1 MDGTNSVWSGDV
13 TVAASGVHVHYRVAT
28 TKRTAH
34 SRLGSIGG
42 RLRSLVGAEPR
53 VLVRALAGVSLV
65 ARHGESVGIIGSN
78 GSGKSTLLRM
88 IAGVEVPTAGRVV
101 ARSTPVL
108 LGVNAALVPDLSGAQ
123 NVQLGCLALG
133 MDPSAA
139 ENAMPEILELS
150 GIGDAIHL
158 PMRTYSSGMGAR
170 LRFAIATAA
179 NPEILL
185 IDEALSTGDA
195 AFRERSEER
204 MRGLL
209 NAAGTVFLVS
219 HAAQTIEEMCTRA
232 VWLHRGR
239 VVLDGPAEETAR
251 KYRWWAWNVAKGET
265 ATAEKLLKDAFAEG
279 RNVEVRLIDHTYDE
293 TVARHA
299 RTR

>member
-1 MDGTNSVWSGDV
+1 
-13 TVAASGVHVHYRVAT
+13 
-28 TKRTAH
+28 
-34 SRLGSIGG
+34 
-42 RLRSLVGAEPR
+42 
-53 VLVRALAGVSLV
+53 
-65 ARHGESVGIIGSN
+65 
-78 GSGKSTLLRM
+78 M